1 MTTTATEQISAV
13 SVINMLGEIVDGH
26 EDFVYDTEVGCVYFD
41 GEGAPSCLVGHV
53 LAAYGYTAQLFTDN
67 QVLMD
72 GMMFGNSARFE
83 WVTKR
88 VELPFTPAAVRVLD
102 YAQSLQDLRRTWGEA
117 YAMTHA
123 MFEGMLESE
132 TL

>member
-26 EDFVYDTEVGCVYFD
+26 EDFVYDTEAGCVYFD

-88 VELPFTPAAVRVLD
+88 IELPFTPAAVRVLD
-102 YAQSLQDLRRTWGEA
+102 YAQTQQDLRRTWGEA
-117 YAMTHA
+117 YSMALA
-123 MFEGMLESE
+123 YFERLRESE
-132 TL
+132 SP